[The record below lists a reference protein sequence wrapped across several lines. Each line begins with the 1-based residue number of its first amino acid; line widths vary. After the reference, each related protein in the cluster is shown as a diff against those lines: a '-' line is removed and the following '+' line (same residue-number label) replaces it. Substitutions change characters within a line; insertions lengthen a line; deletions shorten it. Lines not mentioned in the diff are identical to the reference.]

1 MQKRTV
7 DRSLLFTVI
16 ALVVFG
22 FLIFS
27 SASLGLLA
35 RDGAR
40 FSQVAFSQLVL
51 GIFLGGIAL
60 LVFSNIY
67 YRNLRKYA
75 LVIFIVSIVLTL
87 LVFVPGIGFEYSGAK
102 RWILIGPLSFQ
113 PAEFLKIGFVI
124 YFAAWLASSRNRL
137 HEFKYGFLPLT
148 VLLAITGSLL
158 LLQPDTGT
166 FIIIVAAAL
175 AMFFAAGGRIRDML
189 LLGGLLTL
197 GVGLLAQIRPYIKDR
212 ILAFFDPSIDPL
224 GASYQI
230 QQSLIAIGSG
240 QLFGR
245 GFGQSVQKFNYLP
258 EPIGDSIFAVAA
270 EEFGFVGGVVLI
282 SIFLFL
288 AYRGL
293 RIAARSPD
301 YFGGL
306 LAVGIVILIVSQS
319 FINIASMVGVL
330 PLTGLPLLFVSH
342 GGSALLFTLLSIGIV
357 LNISKYAKI

>member
-7 DRSLLFTVI
+7 DRPLLITVI
-16 ALVVFG
+16 LLVVFG

-40 FSQVAFSQLVL
+40 FSQVAFSQLIL
-51 GIFLGGIAL
+51 GILLGGLTL

-75 LVIFIVSIVLTL
+75 LAIFITSLVLTV

-102 RWILIGPLSFQ
+102 RWILIWSVSFQ
-113 PAEFLKIGFVI
+113 PAEFLKIGFVL
-124 YFAAWLASSRNRL
+124 YFAAWLASARNKL

-148 VLLAITGSLL
+148 ILLAIIGTIL

-166 FIIIVAAAL
+166 FIVIVIAAL
-175 AMFFAAGGRIRDML
+175 AMFFAAGGRVRDVFL
-189 LLGGLLTL
+189 FGGLSVLGIGILT
-197 GVGLLAQIRPYIKDR
+197 QIRPYIKDR
-212 ILAFFDPSIDPL
+212 LLAFFDPTIDPL
-224 GASYQI
+224 GVSYQI

-258 EPIGDSIFAVAA
+258 EPTGDSIFAVAA
-270 EEFGFVGGVVLI
+270 EEFGFIGGVFLI
-282 SIFLFL
+282 LIFLFL

-293 RIAARSPD
+293 KIAARSTD

-306 LAVGIVILIVSQS
+306 LVVGIVILIVSQS
-319 FINIASMVGVL
+319 LINIASMVGVL

-342 GGSALLFTLLSIGIV
+342 GGSALLFTLLGMGIV
-357 LNISKYAKI
+357 LNVSKYAKL